1 MLDLSTVL
9 LYRMTHIKNIPHIL
23 KHGITHISSLA
34 KNKNYVAIGDGSLI
48 NARKDFSMPNDK
60 TLGEYIPFYFG
71 PRMPMLY
78 VMQGGFHGVA
88 PVTPGDVVYCISSV
102 KAIQAANLEY
112 VFTNGHAVN
121 RLTDFYF
128 PKDIENIFSIIDTKA
143 INSKYWKD
151 EYDLDLKRRKEAEFL
166 VKGDIPISAI
176 QSFAVHN
183 QASATQ
189 LKEMTGYQGQPLIVN
204 PNYYF

>member
-48 NARKDFSMPNDK
+48 KARKDFSMPNDK

-78 VMQGGFHGVA
+78 VMQKGFNGVA
-88 PVTPGDVVYCISSV
+88 PVTRGDVVYCISSV

-112 VFTNGHAVN
+112 VFTNGHAVD
-121 RLTDFYF
+121 RFTDFYF

-151 EYDLDLKRRKEAEFL
+151 EDDLDLKRRKEAEFL
-166 VKGDIPISAI
+166 VMGDIPISAI

-189 LKEMTGYQGQPLIVN
+189 LKEMTGYQGQPLIVD